1 MILKVRVL
9 PNSKNNEIVSRIGSV
24 LRVCVTT
31 SKVDSDET
39 NALVKKIIAEFFN
52 VKEKDVYLR
61 KGQRGKEK
69 TLEIEGKSDQEI
81 KNLLDC
87 IP

>member
-1 MILKVRVL
+1 MIIKVRVL
-9 PNSKNNEIVSRIGSV
+9 PNSKNNEIVSRIGTV

-31 SKVDSDET
+31 KDVDSDET
-39 NALVKKIIAEFFN
+39 NNLVKKIVAEFFG
-52 VKEKDVYLR
+52 VKEKDIYLR

-69 TLEIEGKSDQEI
+69 TIEIEGKSDEEI
-81 KNLLDC
+81 KELLDC